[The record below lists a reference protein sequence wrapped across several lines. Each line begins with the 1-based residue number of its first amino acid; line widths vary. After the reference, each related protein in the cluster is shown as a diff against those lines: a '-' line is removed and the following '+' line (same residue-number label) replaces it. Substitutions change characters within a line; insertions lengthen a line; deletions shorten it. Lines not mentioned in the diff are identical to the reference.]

1 MQQNQIKEL
10 KQNQELMEIKVPE
23 PDILPD
29 QELEKRG
36 IEKVAEDEVF
46 KHIYTSQASQMR
58 YYATNY
64 GRIATQAAGNRR
76 ISFLRQFSDK
86 NGYMMVSLSGY
97 QNQYVHRLVADAFA
111 TNEYEDGTIDD
122 KEAHHINKDRADNR
136 AVNLIWIKDADH
148 DLLHKIDMI
157 SLYSDGQCSMEWHR
171 LAENRMDLEELVK
184 LIDYTEVPIPLFL
197 KQLREQAEHV
207 IEYTGKYS
215 GDRRSMIVKV
225 TGRGLDMPE
234 AISPEPGSAKNYKV
248 VVRLKEEFILE
259 IGKTPLTEE
268 QKEAHR
274 QDMKSGEFNRR
285 MQQSLELQ
293 KQFKLFDA
301 I

>member
-1 MQQNQIKEL
+1 MKQN
-10 KQNQELMEIKVPE
+10 QNQELMEIKVME
-23 PDILPD
+23 PDILPEE
-29 QELEKRG
+29 ELKKRG

-58 YYATNY
+58 YYVTNY
-64 GRIATQAAGNRR
+64 GRIATQAAVNRR
-76 ISFLRQFSDK
+76 ISFLSQFLVK
-86 NGYMMVSLSGY
+86 NKYMMVNLSGY

-111 TNEYEDGTIDD
+111 TNEYNDGTIDD
-122 KEAHHINKDRADNR
+122 KEAHHINRDRADNR

-215 GDRRSMIVKV
+215 GDRRSMTIKV

-234 AISPEPGSAKNYKV
+234 AISPEPGSEKQYKV
-248 VVRLKEEFILE
+248 VVRLKEEFLCQ
-259 IGKTPLTEE
+259 IGHRPLTEQE
-268 QKEAHR
+268 REAHR
-274 QDMKSGEFNRR
+274 QDVKSGEFDRR
-285 MQQSLELQ
+285 MQQSLKLREQ
-293 KQFKLFDA
+293 TELFDA

>member
-1 MQQNQIKEL
+1 MQH
-10 KQNQELMEIKVPE
+10 NQELMEIKVME
-23 PDILPD
+23 PDVLTD
-29 QELEKRG
+29 QELKKRG
-36 IEKVAEDEVF
+36 IEKVEEDEVF

-58 YYATNY
+58 YYVTNY
-64 GRIATQAAGNRR
+64 GRIATQAAVNRR
-76 ISFLRQFSDK
+76 ISFLSQFLVK
-86 NGYMMVSLSGY
+86 NKYMMVNLSGY

-111 TNEYEDGTIDD
+111 TNEYNDGTIDD
-122 KEAHHINKDRADNR
+122 KEAHHINRDRADNR

-171 LAENRMDLEELVK
+171 LEENRIDLEDLVK
-184 LIDYTEVPIPLFL
+184 LIDYTEVPIPLFF

-234 AISPEPGSAKNYKV
+234 AISPEPGSDKQYTV
-248 VVRLKEEFILE
+248 VVRLKEEFVLE
-259 IGKTPLTEE
+259 IGHRPLTEQE
-268 QKEAHR
+268 RKAHR
-274 QDMKSGEFNRR
+274 EDLKSGAFDRR
-285 MQQSLELQ
+285 MQQSLKLREQ
-293 KQFKLFDA
+293 TELFDT

>member
-1 MQQNQIKEL
+1 
-10 KQNQELMEIKVPE
+10 
-23 PDILPD
+23 
-29 QELEKRG
+29 
-36 IEKVAEDEVF
+36 
-46 KHIYTSQASQMR
+46 MR
-58 YYATNY
+58 YYVTNY
-64 GRIATQAAGNRR
+64 GRIATQAAVNRR
-76 ISFLRQFSDK
+76 ISFLSQFLVK
-86 NGYMMVSLSGY
+86 NKYMMVNLSGY

-111 TNEYEDGTIDD
+111 TNEYNDGTIDD
-122 KEAHHINKDRADNR
+122 KEAHHINRDRADNR

-171 LAENRMDLEELVK
+171 LEENRIDLEDLVK
-184 LIDYTEVPIPLFL
+184 LIDYTEVPIPLFF

-234 AISPEPGSAKNYKV
+234 AISPEPGSEKQYKV
-248 VVRLKEEFILE
+248 VVRLKEEFLCQ
-259 IGKTPLTEE
+259 IGHRPLTEQE
-268 QKEAHR
+268 REAHR
-274 QDMKSGEFNRR
+274 QDVKSGEFDRR
-285 MQQSLELQ
+285 MQQSLKLRERTE
-293 KQFKLFDA
+293 LFDA

>member
-1 MQQNQIKEL
+1 MQH
-10 KQNQELMEIKVPE
+10 NQELMEIKVME
-23 PDILPD
+23 PDVLTD
-29 QELEKRG
+29 QELKKRG
-36 IEKVAEDEVF
+36 IEKVEEDEVF

-58 YYATNY
+58 YYVTNY
-64 GRIATQAAGNRR
+64 GRIATQAAVNRR
-76 ISFLRQFSDK
+76 ISFLSQFLVK
-86 NGYMMVSLSGY
+86 NKYMMVNLSGY

-171 LAENRMDLEELVK
+171 LSAEEINLEDLVK
-184 LIDYTEVPIPLFL
+184 LIDYTEVPLPLFFE
-197 KQLREQAEHV
+197 QLREQAEHV

-215 GDRRSMIVKV
+215 GDRRKMTIKV
-225 TGRGLDMPE
+225 TGRGLYMPE
-234 AISPEPGSAKNYKV
+234 AISPEPGSDKNYKV

-274 QDMKSGEFNRR
+274 QDMRSGEFDRR
-285 MQQSLELQ
+285 IQESLELQ
-293 KQFKLFDA
+293 KQTELLFDMVK
-301 I
+301 

>member
-10 KQNQELMEIKVPE
+10 KEIKVME
-23 PDILPD
+23 PDILPEE
-29 QELEKRG
+29 ELKKRG

-97 QNQYVHRLVADAFA
+97 QNQYVHRLVADAFSM
-111 TNEYEDGTIDD
+111 NEYEDGTIDD
-122 KEAHHINKDRADNR
+122 KEAHHINKDRSDNR

-157 SLYSDGQCSMEWHR
+157 SLYSDGQCNTEWHR

-184 LIDYTEVPIPLFL
+184 LIDYTEVPLPLFFR
-197 KQLREQAEHV
+197 QLREQAEHV

-215 GDRRSMIVKV
+215 GDLRSMIVKV

-234 AISPEPGSAKNYKV
+234 AISPEPGSEKQYTV
-248 VVRLKEEFILE
+248 VVRLKEEFVCQ
-259 IGKTPLTEE
+259 IGHRPLTEQE
-268 QKEAHR
+268 REAHR
-274 QDMKSGEFNRR
+274 EEVKSGEFDRR
-285 MQQSLELQ
+285 MQQSLKLQ
-293 KQFKLFDA
+293 EQFKLFDA

>member
-1 MQQNQIKEL
+1 MKQNQ
-10 KQNQELMEIKVPE
+10 KQNQELMEIKVME

-58 YYATNY
+58 YYVTNY
-64 GRIATQAAGNRR
+64 GRIATQAAVNRR
-76 ISFLRQFSDK
+76 ISFLSQFLVK
-86 NGYMMVSLSGY
+86 NKYMMVNLSGY

-111 TNEYEDGTIDD
+111 TNEYNDGTIDD
-122 KEAHHINKDRADNR
+122 KEAHHINRDRADNR

-171 LAENRMDLEELVK
+171 LEENRIDLEDLVK
-184 LIDYTEVPIPLFL
+184 LIDYTEVPIPLFF

-234 AISPEPGSAKNYKV
+234 AISPEPGSEKQYKV
-248 VVRLKEEFILE
+248 VVRLKEEFLCQ
-259 IGKTPLTEE
+259 IGHRPLTEQE
-268 QKEAHR
+268 REAHR
-274 QDMKSGEFNRR
+274 QDVKSGEFDRR
-285 MQQSLELQ
+285 MQQSLKLRERTE
-293 KQFKLFDA
+293 LFDA